1 MTLADHLS
9 SSDEFTPTKVLVIV
23 AHPDDIDFGTAGTV
37 AILTDH
43 GVDVVYGLVTSGQ
56 AGEPADLNPDALAT
70 LREAEQAAAAKI
82 VGVHELH

>member
-43 GVDVVYGLVTSGQ
+43 PAEVIE
-56 AGEPADLNPDALAT
+56 AGAQQGGDL
-70 LREAEQAAAAKI
+70 AES
-82 VGVHELH
+82 V